1 MGKKLETIFA
11 YLEAEG
17 GQLAVMRATV
27 ISKIPRARAS
37 ILEDSEETV
46 EKLQDAVKKILNRT
60 TIPGNGKRNNGSS
73 QETDPTDLPED

>member
-1 MGKKLETIFA
+1 MGKKLEKIFA

-37 ILEDSEETV
+37 TLEDSEETV
-46 EKLQDAVKKILNRT
+46 EKLQEAVKKILNRT
-60 TIPGNGKRNNGSS
+60 TIPGNGKRNNNSS
-73 QETDPTDLPED
+73 KDTDPPESESK